1 MSWKLS
7 FKFIIA
13 HFLVPS
19 IICFFFFALT
29 TKWISFG
36 SKTITRALSQIGL
49 PSASAPVK
57 VCQVFHA
64 PLHPRPPHPSSTP
77 PHPRQL
83 PRLME
88 MLAAY
93 RCWPVVLLFEMCSL
107 YFSLEGNGDR
117 LISPDAHSPGKK
129 DKKKKE
135 REEAEEVR
143 SFTEHLPPELKPT
156 LEKNCPFQ
164 EFVKSGI
171 KSAHQEVLGV
181 REGRQEIYRR
191 VNITKYKYLLGFENS
206 TTLTCCLKGKMHEDI
221 LVF

>member
-129 DKKKKE
+129 DKKKKIKKKRA
-135 REEAEEVR
+135 REKRLKRFAASLSTFLQSWNPHWKKTVH
-143 SFTEHLPPELKPT
+143 FKNLLNPELS
-156 LEKNCPFQ
+156 L
-164 EFVKSGI
+164 
-171 KSAHQEVLGV
+171 H
-181 REGRQEIYRR
+181 
-191 VNITKYKYLLGFENS
+191 TKR
-206 TTLTCCLKGKMHEDI
+206 C
-221 LVF
+221 